1 MMMMMMMMIER
12 KKKLKQMRIFGC
24 GLVVGVIRKRQGKE
38 REKQMNKT
46 GKERKILHQNK
57 RERKEECVS

>member
-1 MMMMMMMMIER
+1 MRVSGGGDKKEARER
-12 KKKLKQMRIFGC
+12 
-24 GLVVGVIRKRQGKE
+24 E

>member
-1 MMMMMMMMIER
+1 MREKKVKTNENFWVRVSGGGDKKEARER
-12 KKKLKQMRIFGC
+12 
-24 GLVVGVIRKRQGKE
+24 E